1 MEQKEMIDL
10 LRQVASGTMDVEQA
24 ALKLKEEP
32 FEDLG
37 FAKIDHHRAMR
48 QGVAEV
54 IYGEGKTQE
63 QISGLQK
70 HEGKGTESS
79 PDHKNE

>member
-54 IYGEGKTQE
+54 IYGEGKTPDCR
-63 QISGLQK
+63 SN
-70 HEGKGTESS
+70 EGKGTESS